1 MSEYSVGIEDHYA
14 WANFV
19 SVTTSGSDDILLDRR
34 RVALLG
40 QNLTGSPYHG
50 EAVHMPLSDAEKLVR
65 EVTASA
71 NAHAKLAL
79 SALIAELAPATCRGI
94 AIRVPP
100 LAEWPQTVAEVE
112 ANTWIRNRAD
122 GMIYHHAL
130 TQAAAQ
136 LDITVFHFEKDTVLE
151 AAAQIRGRSTDDFE
165 RQLKALGKRL
175 GPRWRQ
181 GHVVACAA
189 AILAHVS
196 GAARS
201 SIGPA
206 TEGALPS
213 RS

>member
-14 WANFV
+14 WANLV
-19 SVTTSGSDDILLDRR
+19 SVTTSGSDDVLLDRR

-40 QNLTGSPYHG
+40 HNLAGSPYHG
-50 EAVHMPLSDAEKLVR
+50 EGVHMPLSDAEKLVH

-71 NAHAKLAL
+71 NAHATSAL
-79 SALIAELAPATCRGI
+79 SSLIAELAPATCRGI

-100 LAEWPQTVAEVE
+100 LSEWPQTVAEVE

-136 LDITVFHFEKDTVLE
+136 LDLKVYHFEKDKILE
-151 AAAQIRGRSTDDFE
+151 AAAQARRRSVDDFE
-165 RQLKALGKRL
+165 RQLKALGTAL
-175 GPRWRQ
+175 GPPWRQ

-196 GAARS
+196 ADARS
-201 SIGPA
+201 SAGPS
-206 TEGALPS
+206 TEGAVPS